1 MKKLIPSVVLSAGA
15 LLAQPQQI
23 IEDKQVHIIAAPA
36 AGAMGFMNFEM
47 GFEATL
53 VKGAPF
59 TGDFVTEN
67 TQTLADGNRI
77 RNSNTTA
84 FARDGEGRTRREV
97 SMEGLPVLGGSAA
110 AHKTIFIHDPVA
122 KVDYILDPQAKTVRK
137 INLGALPPKTVSAT
151 AAKGAEIETV
161 TSDGNRTVMI
171 RRSGPNVTQI
181 DRAPLP
187 PGMVMTGGGGAVIAQ
202 RIQIGDGPAA
212 AAGNAN
218 YKNEPLG
225 KRMIEG
231 LEADGTRTTVTIPA
245 GQIGNDRA
253 LETVSERWFSD
264 ELKTVVLTS
273 RKDPRTGENTYRLTN
288 LRRGEPA
295 RQLFEVPPDY
305 KIITED
311 NVGPNVFRMRL
322 DKKP

>member
-1 MKKLIPSVVLSAGA
+1 MKKLLPAVALSTGA
-15 LLAQPQQI
+15 LLAQAPQI
-23 IEDKQVHIIAAPA
+23 IENKQVHIIAAPA

-59 TGDFVTEN
+59 QGDFVTEN
-67 TQTLADGNRI
+67 TQTLVDGNRI

-84 FARDGEGRTRREV
+84 FARDGEGRIRREV
-97 SMEGLPVLGGSAA
+97 SMDGIPGLSGTTS
-110 AHKTIFIHDPVA
+110 HRTIFIHDPVA
-122 KVDYILDPQAKTVRK
+122 KIDYILDPQAKTVRK
-137 INLGALPPKTVSAT
+137 INLGGMVTKSDTVGT
-151 AAKGAEIETV
+151 AKAETIETI
-161 TSDGNRTVMI
+161 TGEGTRTVMI
-171 RRSGPNVTQI
+171 RRSGPEGAQMQ
-181 DRAPLP
+181 RMPLP
-187 PGMVMTGGGGAVIAQ
+187 PGMVMSGGGGAVVAQ

-218 YKNEPLG
+218 FKNEPLG
-225 KRMIEG
+225 KRNIEG

-245 GQIGNDRA
+245 GQIGNDRP
-253 LETVSERWFSD
+253 LETVSERWFSE
-264 ELKTVVLTS
+264 ELKTVVLTT
-273 RKDPRTGENTYRLTN
+273 RKDPRTGENSYRLTN

-295 RQLFEVPPDY
+295 RQLFEVPPDC
-305 KIITED
+305 KILTED